1 VGQPVSEREK
11 LERIAQDY
19 HASAAVPDIHIENL
33 CQEYFIGW
41 LLEQV
46 PRGARVLELG
56 YGDGLVTAA
65 LAGADCR
72 LTVVEGA
79 KALVERSRARHPQVA
94 TVHSLFEEFEPPSA
108 FDLVVASHVLE
119 HVDDPRAVLRRMAGW
134 LAGSGKIVVVVPNRN
149 SLHRQLA
156 VIMGLQPQLDTLS
169 KRDLMVGHQRVYSL
183 EGLLHDMAE
192 TGLRCDE
199 VRGFFLKV
207 LPNSM
212 MLDYTEELLRALN
225 AISASLP
232 AELMANIAVVAG
244 KRTA

>member
-1 VGQPVSEREK
+1 VSDRSDK

-19 HASAAVPDIHIENL
+19 HANAALPDIHIENL
-33 CQEYFIGW
+33 CQEYFIRW
-41 LLEQV
+41 LLKQV
-46 PRGARVLELG
+46 PRGGRVLELG

-65 LAGADCR
+65 LAGVDCR
-72 LTVVEGA
+72 LTLVEGA
-79 KALVERSRARHPQVA
+79 KALVDRARVQHPQVTTA
-94 TVHSLFEEFEPPSA
+94 HALFEEFQPASA

-119 HVDDPRAVLRRMAGW
+119 HVDDPRAVLRRMASW

-156 VIMGLQPQLDTLS
+156 VLMGLQPQLDTLS

-183 EGLLHDMAE
+183 DGLLRDVAAA
-192 TGLRCDE
+192 GLKCDE

-212 MLDYTEELLRALN
+212 MLDYADDLLRALN

-232 AELMANIAVVAG
+232 AELMANIAVIAS
-244 KRTA
+244 KRAA